1 MLNFEFL
8 LFRYQIED
16 SKKKGGL
23 LTNIGME
30 SLTPSQ
36 QQTVTV
42 GSQVNSVPDP
52 KTVKSVK
59 NIPNKTVK
67 SWEVLLSESSG
78 SENESEMPRKPQI
91 IEKFVCDKKVAL
103 REHDYCFAI
112 YKMLKEEDK
121 KPEQDLSEMDK
132 ILSNVALG
140 KETSFV
146 YIIRKPF

>member
-1 MLNFEFL
+1 
-8 LFRYQIED
+8 
-16 SKKKGGL
+16 
-23 LTNIGME
+23 ME
-30 SLTPSQ
+30 SLTPSKQ
-36 QQTVTV
+36 QQTVAV
-42 GSQVNSVPDP
+42 GPQVNSVPDP
-52 KTVKSVK
+52 VKSVK

-146 YIIRKPF
+146 YIIRKPY

>member
-1 MLNFEFL
+1 
-8 LFRYQIED
+8 
-16 SKKKGGL
+16 
-23 LTNIGME
+23 ME
-30 SLTPSQ
+30 SLTPSKQ
-36 QQTVTV
+36 PQTVAV
-42 GSQVNSVPDP
+42 GPKVNSVLDP
-52 KTVKSVK
+52 KAAVKSVK
-59 NIPNKTVK
+59 NVPNKAVK

-140 KETSFV
+140 KETSFFFMLQESL
-146 YIIRKPF
+146 IECC

>member
-1 MLNFEFL
+1 
-8 LFRYQIED
+8 
-16 SKKKGGL
+16 
-23 LTNIGME
+23 ME

-36 QQTVTV
+36 QQQTVAV
-42 GSQVNSVPDP
+42 GPQVNSVPDP
-52 KTVKSVK
+52 MTVKSVK

-146 YIIRKPF
+146 YIIRKPY

>member
-1 MLNFEFL
+1 
-8 LFRYQIED
+8 
-16 SKKKGGL
+16 
-23 LTNIGME
+23 ME
-30 SLTPSQ
+30 SLTPSKQQ
-36 QQTVTV
+36 QQTVAV
-42 GSQVNSVPDP
+42 GPQVNSVPDP

-140 KETSFV
+140 KETLFV
-146 YIIRKPF
+146 YIIRKPY

>member
-1 MLNFEFL
+1 MSQSFWTKTGNSSHSGWFE
-8 LFRYQIED
+8 
-16 SKKKGGL
+16 
-23 LTNIGME
+23 E
-30 SLTPSQ
+30 STAKQEQ
-36 QQTVTV
+36 QKTVAV
-42 GSQVNSVPDP
+42 IPLVNSVWEP

-59 NIPNKTVK
+59 NIPNKTVNF
-67 SWEVLLSESSG
+67 WEVHLSESSG

-140 KETSFV
+140 KEILT
-146 YIIRKPF
+146 

>member
-1 MLNFEFL
+1 
-8 LFRYQIED
+8 
-16 SKKKGGL
+16 
-23 LTNIGME
+23 ME

-36 QQTVTV
+36 QQQQTVAV
-42 GSQVNSVPDP
+42 GPQDNSVPEP

-140 KETSFV
+140 EETSFV
-146 YIIRKPF
+146 YIIRKPYWRLLKNWQIGSR

>member
-78 SENESEMPRKPQI
+78 SENESEMPRKALI
-91 IEKFVCDKKVAL
+91 IKKFVCDKKVAL
-103 REHDYCFAI
+103 RDHDYCFAI
-112 YKMLKEEDK
+112 FKMLKQENK
-121 KPEQDLSEMDK
+121 
-132 ILSNVALG
+132 
-140 KETSFV
+140 
-146 YIIRKPF
+146 

>member
-1 MLNFEFL
+1 MEFL

-23 LTNIGME
+23 RTNIGME

-36 QQTVTV
+36 QQQTVAV
-42 GSQVNSVPDP
+42 GPQVNSVPDP

-91 IEKFVCDKKVAL
+91 IEKFVCDIERNCVW
-103 REHDYCFAI
+103 
-112 YKMLKEEDK
+112 
-121 KPEQDLSEMDK
+121 
-132 ILSNVALG
+132 
-140 KETSFV
+140 
-146 YIIRKPF
+146 

>member
-1 MLNFEFL
+1 
-8 LFRYQIED
+8 
-16 SKKKGGL
+16 
-23 LTNIGME
+23 ME
-30 SLTPSQ
+30 SLTPSKQQQ
-36 QQTVTV
+36 QQTVAV
-42 GSQVNSVPDP
+42 GPQVNSVPDP

-140 KETSFV
+140 KEIFFYV
-146 YIIRKPF
+146 YSIKQANFLCKIAL

>member
-1 MLNFEFL
+1 
-8 LFRYQIED
+8 
-16 SKKKGGL
+16 
-23 LTNIGME
+23 ME

-36 QQTVTV
+36 QQQQTVAV
-42 GSQVNSVPDP
+42 GPQVNSVPDL

-59 NIPNKTVK
+59 NIPKKTVK

-140 KETSFV
+140 KKTSFV
-146 YIIRKPF
+146 YIIRKPY

>member
-1 MLNFEFL
+1 M
-8 LFRYQIED
+8 
-16 SKKKGGL
+16 G
-23 LTNIGME
+23 NIGME

-36 QQTVTV
+36 QQQTVAV
-42 GSQVNSVPDP
+42 GPQ
-52 KTVKSVK
+52 TVKSVK

-140 KETSFV
+140 AFEIPTQSTENVGAASTAGSKISGV
-146 YIIRKPF
+146 ADQLPVPAGSS